1 MKAGRKG
8 VKVHKII
15 KCRRKEL
22 TDLLVIDILKSG
34 NNDFEEKMSIF
45 VE

>member
-1 MKAGRKG
+1 MKAGEGGGKYMKLSNAG
-8 VKVHKII
+8 I
-15 KCRRKEL
+15 KEL
-22 TDLLVIDILKSG
+22 TDLLSIHILKSG